1 MSQPTK
7 SELPLLESPSGEH
20 KKLGLMAL
28 AVVSSIAASTC
39 CLLPLVLV
47 LAGITGAW
55 MTSLRILEPVTP
67 LLNGIA
73 VATLIWAGYL
83 VFRPQKECAVPQGV
97 ACGESRRSTK
107 WIFLACA
114 TFVAALLIFPLIA
127 PYFY

>member
-1 MSQPTK
+1 M
-7 SELPLLESPSGEH
+7 PLRESPSGEH

-83 VFRPQKECAVPQGV
+83 VFRPQKECAVPQG
-97 ACGESRRSTK
+97 ATCGESRRSTK